1 MSRTSFRVNLHPIVY
16 LNVNELLACQGTPVT
31 YVSPYARMWS
41 YKHHL
46 FFQLVTREIFGKK
59 KKEKRKEKKKKKM
72 KKNLYFKF
80 VDSEKFLV

>member
-1 MSRTSFRVNLHPIVY
+1 MQFGSTLLTVCHDMSRTSFRVNLHPIVY
-16 LNVNELLACQGTPVT
+16 LNVKELLACQGTPVT

-59 KKEKRKEKKKKKM
+59 KKKKEKKRKRKK
-72 KKNLYFKF
+72 
-80 VDSEKFLV
+80 

>member
-16 LNVNELLACQGTPVT
+16 LNVKELLACQGTPVT

-59 KKEKRKEKKKKKM
+59 KKRKEKKKKKM

>member
-16 LNVNELLACQGTPVT
+16 LNVKELLACQGTPVT

-41 YKHHL
+41 YKHL

-59 KKEKRKEKKKKKM
+59 KKKKEKNEKK
-72 KKNLYFKF
+72 
-80 VDSEKFLV
+80 LVF